1 MKKRV
6 RSTQLHLSYTKFGN
20 LNEGVMVYHPLQ
32 MVPTPQWQT
41 ELQKPSKLNKL
52 NYSILHGN
60 LKCIGL
66 HLNFGI
72 FLFKQ
77 TSDSP
82 EMNNDSLNGPPRP
95 EKWGVLHSVHGN
107 F

>member
-1 MKKRV
+1 
-6 RSTQLHLSYTKFGN
+6 
-20 LNEGVMVYHPLQ
+20 
-32 MVPTPQWQT
+32 MVPASKWQT
-41 ELQKPSKLNKL
+41 EQQMLSKSNKS
-52 NYSILHGN
+52 NYNIVHAN
-60 LKCIGL
+60 LKCIDL

-72 FLFKQ
+72 FLFKE

>member
-1 MKKRV
+1 MEPASK
-6 RSTQLHLSYTKFGN
+6 
-20 LNEGVMVYHPLQ
+20 
-32 MVPTPQWQT
+32 WQT
-41 ELQKPSKLNKL
+41 ELQKLSKLNKS
-52 NYSILHGN
+52 NYNILHGN

-82 EMNNDSLNGPPRP
+82 EMNNESLNGPPGP

-107 F
+107 FLS